1 MNSINNIL
9 VIGKSSDI
17 VKTFYYVFKNNQ
29 VTNISFR
36 KAWTDPKQI
45 KNFDIII
52 LSGFHYN
59 ICKCS
64 KEEFFDYI
72 KKYMN
77 FIYQMKKKCNN
88 FYLVSTDLSI
98 NKSVSRVVYFYYILN
113 KKINLKKDIRI
124 ISFHTII
131 GHEKKKISKIKVFLM
146 KLLKIKTFNYKDMT
160 KKISQIERYKNK
172 YTKFYSINYPRSR
185 LIDRIARLLIDLYL
199 LKFFKD

>member
-9 VIGKSSDI
+9 VIGKGPDI

-88 FYLVSTDLSI
+88 FYLISTDLSI
-98 NKSVSRVVYFYYILN
+98 KKSVSRVVYFYYTLN
-113 KKINLKKDIRI
+113 KKINLKKDINI

-131 GHEKKKISKIKVFLM
+131 GHEIKKLSKIKISLL
-146 KLLKIKTFNYKDMT
+146 KLLKIKTFYYKDMT
-160 KKISQIERYKNK
+160 KKFSKIEKHKNRFI
-172 YTKFYSINYPRSR
+172 KFYLINYSRPRV
-185 LIDRIARLLIDLYL
+185 IDRIARLFIDLYL
-199 LKFFKD
+199 LKFFKN